1 MVHQGF
7 LSTEDAETSSNNG
20 LKDQVMALR
29 WVQKNIQQF
38 GGDPGNVTIFGCSAG
53 GGSVHY
59 HLLSPMSAGT
69 LRHIYLTIYLRIIQ
83 EMGVSTKMLCQLCT
97 RKKTSCYKRYTKNVR
112 PYPANVENMVTS

>member
-1 MVHQGF
+1 MIHQGF

-59 HLLSPMSAGT
+59 HLLSPMTAGM
-69 LRHIYLTIYLRIIQ
+69 LRHIY
-83 EMGVSTKMLCQLCT
+83 
-97 RKKTSCYKRYTKNVR
+97 
-112 PYPANVENMVTS
+112 

>member
-1 MVHQGF
+1 MTLQGF

-38 GGDPGNVTIFGCSAG
+38 GGDNTNVTIFGCSAG

-69 LRHIYLTIYLRIIQ
+69 LRHIY
-83 EMGVSTKMLCQLCT
+83 
-97 RKKTSCYKRYTKNVR
+97 
-112 PYPANVENMVTS
+112 

>member
-1 MVHQGF
+1 MIHQGF

-53 GGSVHY
+53 GGCVHY

-69 LRHIYLTIYLRIIQ
+69 LRHIYLQYIKMIQ
-83 EMGVSTKMLCQLCT
+83 EMGASTIICCT
-97 RKKTSCYKRYTKNVR
+97 SYVR
-112 PYPANVENMVTS
+112 ERRRPVISAIPRTLALILLTWRIW